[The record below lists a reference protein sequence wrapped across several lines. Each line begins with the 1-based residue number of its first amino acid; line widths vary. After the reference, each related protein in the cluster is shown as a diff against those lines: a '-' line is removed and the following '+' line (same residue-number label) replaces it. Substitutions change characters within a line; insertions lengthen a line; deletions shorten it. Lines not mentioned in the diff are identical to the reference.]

1 MFLSSASLIRPA
13 AHAQSISCLY
23 VHLFLGTFFL
33 ILDLRRWSLAS
44 RPANT
49 EAASAELH
57 GELNVGPPC
66 QWPSAVAEQQEAA
79 LTAVGFEPTPL
90 RNGALSHRLRPLG
103 QAVFVCIF
111 LRALFYLMRCLCTL
125 CLRLYSG
132 GRPGSQGIYGKTIHS
147 FHRSHFGS
155 RYTLGCC
162 ACAGLFKC
170 PLLAAPIPITKMK
183 SVPP

>member
-1 MFLSSASLIRPA
+1 MLLSSASLIRPT

-66 QWPSAVAEQQEAA
+66 QWPLAVAEQQEAA

-103 QAVFVCIF
+103 QTVLRESSTTTRNLQVKNPATTFGVLETDLQTHPSRQFGRAV
-111 LRALFYLMRCLCTL
+111 
-125 CLRLYSG
+125 
-132 GRPGSQGIYGKTIHS
+132 
-147 FHRSHFGS
+147 
-155 RYTLGCC
+155 
-162 ACAGLFKC
+162 
-170 PLLAAPIPITKMK
+170 
-183 SVPP
+183 